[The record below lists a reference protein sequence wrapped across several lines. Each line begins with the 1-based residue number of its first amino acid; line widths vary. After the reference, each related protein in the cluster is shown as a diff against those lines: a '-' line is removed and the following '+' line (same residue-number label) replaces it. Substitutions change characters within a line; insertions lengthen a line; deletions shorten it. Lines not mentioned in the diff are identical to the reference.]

1 MATTKQQLDIELKRL
16 RDAESLLKSA
26 QYQKKIQGD
35 KVTAA
40 TKKALLEAPKKIEQS
55 KKRIA
60 ALEKQIAKVPET
72 KLSPKQL
79 KTVAKQ
85 EIQKEL
91 PAGIYDEK
99 IINDLAALGLTPEAF
114 KVGGVGAGILV
125 YMGEKKGKTTTPVG
139 GFVTPTK
146 VADVALTNNVI
157 QSFWTDSA
165 IQKKVTSALIAAGNS
180 NATQLDAFATWQTVV
195 SQSAQLYAA
204 GKGPKFTPF
213 DVLDMVMTKAK
224 GKPDVTTY
232 LDVPRQAELKEK
244 LKGRIFEYIQK
255 EPDDNDPIFQNIL
268 NDIKGTYEKGITTTT
283 TVDPKTGRKIV
294 QQKGGVTDALIASKI
309 KKAYDENNVDFLENK
324 SLEAA
329 DYFSQWMRS

>member
-1 MATTKQQLDIELKRL
+1 MATPKQQLETEREKLKKLEFMLEQAKQNAKRSGKTSTPAIEKAQDAVNASKTRVSELK
-16 RDAESLLKSA
+16 
-26 QYQKKIQGD
+26 
-35 KVTAA
+35 KVVA
-40 TKKALLEAPKKIEQS
+40 KA
-55 KKRIA
+55 
-60 ALEKQIAKVPET
+60 PET
-72 KLSPKQL
+72 KLTPKQL
-79 KTVAKQ
+79 KTVATQ
-85 EIQKEL
+85 EVVEEL

-99 IINDLAALGLTPEAF
+99 LIAELVNGGGLNPEAF
-114 KVGGVGAGILV
+114 KVGGAGAGLLV

-146 VADVALTNNVI
+146 VDDVALTNNVI
-157 QSFWTDSA
+157 QSFWTDPA
-165 IQKKVTSALIAAGNS
+165 VQKKVTNALIAAGKS

-213 DVLDMVMTKAK
+213 DVLDMVMTKTGGAV
-224 GKPDVTTY
+224 KPDVTTY

-268 NDIKGTYEKGITTTT
+268 NDIKSIYEKGITTTT

-309 KKAYDENNVDFLENK
+309 KKAYNENNVDFLENK

>member
-1 MATTKQQLDIELKRL
+1 MATTKQQLETEREKLKKLEFMLEQAKRNAKL
-16 RDAESLLKSA
+16 SGKTSTPA
-26 QYQKKIQGD
+26 
-35 KVTAA
+35 V
-40 TKKALLEAPKKIEQS
+40 KKAQDAVDASRTRVSEIE
-55 KKRIA
+55 KVV
-60 ALEKQIAKVPET
+60 AKVPET
-72 KLSPKQL
+72 KLTPKQL

-85 EIQKEL
+85 EILEGL
-91 PAGIYDEK
+91 PAGINYDEK
-99 IINDLAALGLTPEAF
+99 LIAELVTGGLTAEAF

-125 YMGEKKGKTTTPVG
+125 YMGEKKGKVTTPVG

-165 IQKKVTSALIAAGNS
+165 IQKKVISALIAAGNS
-180 NATQLDAFATWQTVV
+180 NATQLDAFATWETVV
-195 SQSAQLYAA
+195 SKSAQLYAA

-232 LDVPRQAELKEK
+232 LDVPRESELRQK
-244 LKGRIFEYIQK
+244 LNDAIFSYINK
-255 EPDDNDPIFQNIL
+255 EPDDKDPILQKLMGDIQNI
-268 NDIKGTYEKGITTTT
+268 YQKGITTTT

-309 KKAYDENNVDFLENK
+309 KKVYNENNVDFLENK

>member
-1 MATTKQQLDIELKRL
+1 MATTKQQLETEREKLKKLEFILEQAKQNAKRSGKTSTP
-16 RDAESLLKSA
+16 A
-26 QYQKKIQGD
+26 
-35 KVTAA
+35 V
-40 TKKALLEAPKKIEQS
+40 KKAQDAVDASKTRVSEIE
-55 KKRIA
+55 KVV
-60 ALEKQIAKVPET
+60 AKVPVT
-72 KLSPKQL
+72 KLTPKQL

-99 IINDLAALGLTPEAF
+99 IINDLAAMGLSPEAF
-114 KVGGVGAGILV
+114 KVGGAGAGVLV
-125 YMGEKKGKTTTPVG
+125 YMGEKKGKVTTPVG

-268 NDIKGTYEKGITTTT
+268 NDIKGIYEKGITTTT

-324 SLEAA
+324 SLEAT

>member
-1 MATTKQQLDIELKRL
+1 MATPKQQLETEREKLKKLQFMLEQAKRSAKLSGKTSTPAIEKAQ
-16 RDAESLLKSA
+16 DAVNASKTRVSEIEKVVA
-26 QYQKKIQGD
+26 KI
-35 KVTAA
+35 
-40 TKKALLEAPKKIEQS
+40 
-55 KKRIA
+55 
-60 ALEKQIAKVPET
+60 PET
-72 KLSPKQL
+72 KLTPKQL
-79 KTVAKQ
+79 KTVATQ
-85 EIQKEL
+85 ELQKGL

-99 IINDLAALGLTPEAF
+99 LIAGLQSLGLTPEAF
-114 KVGGVGAGILV
+114 TVDGAGAGVLV

-157 QSFWTDSA
+157 QSFWTDPA
-165 IQKKVTSALIAAGNS
+165 VQKKVTNALIAAGNS

>member
-1 MATTKQQLDIELKRL
+1 MATPKQQLETEREKLKKLQFMLEQAKQNAKRSGKTSTPAIEKAQ
-16 RDAESLLKSA
+16 DAVNASRTRVSEIE
-26 QYQKKIQGD
+26 KI
-35 KVTAA
+35 V
-40 TKKALLEAPKKIEQS
+40 
-55 KKRIA
+55 
-60 ALEKQIAKVPET
+60 AKVPET
-72 KLSPKQL
+72 KLTPKQL
-79 KTVAKQ
+79 KTVATQ
-85 EIQKEL
+85 ELQKGL

-99 IINDLAALGLTPEAF
+99 LIAGLQSLGLTPEAF
-114 KVGGVGAGILV
+114 TVDGAGAGVLV

-146 VADVALTNNVI
+146 VANVALTNNVI
-157 QSFWTDSA
+157 QSFWTDPTV
-165 IQKKVTSALIAAGNS
+165 QKKVTNALIAAGKS
-180 NATQLDAFATWQTVV
+180 DATQLDAFATWQTVV

-255 EPDDNDPIFQNIL
+255 EPDDNDPILQNIL
-268 NDIKGTYEKGITTTT
+268 NDITGIYEKGITTTT

>member
-1 MATTKQQLDIELKRL
+1 
-16 RDAESLLKSA
+16 
-26 QYQKKIQGD
+26 
-35 KVTAA
+35 
-40 TKKALLEAPKKIEQS
+40 
-55 KKRIA
+55 
-60 ALEKQIAKVPET
+60 
-72 KLSPKQL
+72 
-79 KTVAKQ
+79 
-85 EIQKEL
+85 
-91 PAGIYDEK
+91 
-99 IINDLAALGLTPEAF
+99 
-114 KVGGVGAGILV
+114 
-125 YMGEKKGKTTTPVG
+125 MGEKKGKVTTPVG

-180 NATQLDAFATWQTVV
+180 NATQLDAFATWETVV
-195 SQSAQLYAA
+195 SKSAKLYAA

-213 DVLDMVMTKAK
+213 DVLDMAIVKAGGAGGA

-232 LDVPRQAELKEK
+232 LDIPRQSELKEK

-255 EPDDNDPIFQNIL
+255 EPGDDDPILQNIL
-268 NDIKGTYEKGITTTT
+268 NDIKGIYEKGITTTT

>member
-1 MATTKQQLDIELKRL
+1 MATTKQQLETEREKLRKLEFILEQAKRNAKL
-16 RDAESLLKSA
+16 SGKTSTPA
-26 QYQKKIQGD
+26 
-35 KVTAA
+35 V
-40 TKKALLEAPKKIEQS
+40 KKAQDAVDASRTRVSEIE
-55 KKRIA
+55 KVV
-60 ALEKQIAKVPET
+60 AKVPET
-72 KLSPKQL
+72 KLTPKQL

-85 EIQKEL
+85 EILEGL
-91 PAGIYDEK
+91 PAGINYDEK
-99 IINDLAALGLTPEAF
+99 LLAELVTGGLTAEAF

-125 YMGEKKGKTTTPVG
+125 YMGEKKGKVTTPVG

-165 IQKKVTSALIAAGNS
+165 IQKKVISALIAAGNS
-180 NATQLDAFATWQTVV
+180 NATQLDAFATWETVV
-195 SQSAQLYAA
+195 SKSAQLYAA

-232 LDVPRQAELKEK
+232 LDVPRESELRQK
-244 LKGRIFEYIQK
+244 LKGAIFSYINK
-255 EPDDNDPIFQNIL
+255 EPDDKDPILQKLMGDIQNI
-268 NDIKGTYEKGITTTT
+268 YQKGITTTT

-309 KKAYDENNVDFLENK
+309 KKVYNENNVDFLENK

>member
-1 MATTKQQLDIELKRL
+1 MATTKQQLETEREKLRKLEFMLEQAKRNAKL
-16 RDAESLLKSA
+16 SGKTSTPA
-26 QYQKKIQGD
+26 
-35 KVTAA
+35 V
-40 TKKALLEAPKKIEQS
+40 KKAQDAVDASRTRVSEIE
-55 KKRIA
+55 KVV
-60 ALEKQIAKVPET
+60 AKVPET
-72 KLSPKQL
+72 KLTPKQL

-85 EIQKEL
+85 EILEGL
-91 PAGIYDEK
+91 PAGINYDEK
-99 IINDLAALGLTPEAF
+99 LIAELVTGGLTAEAF

-125 YMGEKKGKTTTPVG
+125 YMGEKKGKVTTPVG

-232 LDVPRQAELKEK
+232 LDVPRESELRQK
-244 LKGRIFEYIQK
+244 LKDAIFSYINK
-255 EPDDNDPIFQNIL
+255 EPDDKDPILQKLMGDIQNI
-268 NDIKGTYEKGITTTT
+268 YQKGITTTT

-309 KKAYDENNVDFLENK
+309 KKVYNENNVDFLENK

>member
-1 MATTKQQLDIELKRL
+1 MATTKQQLETEREKLKKLEFMLEQAKQNAKRSGKTSTP
-16 RDAESLLKSA
+16 A
-26 QYQKKIQGD
+26 
-35 KVTAA
+35 V
-40 TKKALLEAPKKIEQS
+40 KKAQDAVDASRTRVSEIEKIV
-55 KKRIA
+55 
-60 ALEKQIAKVPET
+60 AKVPET
-72 KLSPKQL
+72 KLTPKQL
-79 KTVAKQ
+79 KTVATQ
-85 EIQKEL
+85 ELQKEL
-91 PAGIYDEK
+91 PAGMYDEK
-99 IINDLAALGLTPEAF
+99 IINDLLAVGLTPEAF
-114 KVGGVGAGILV
+114 KVNGAGAGVLV
-125 YMGEKKGKTTTPVG
+125 YMGEKKGKVTTPVG

-157 QSFWTDSA
+157 QSFWTDPA
-165 IQKKVTSALIAAGNS
+165 VQKKVTNALIAAGKS
-180 NATQLDAFATWQTVV
+180 DATQLDAFATWQTVV

-255 EPDDNDPIFQNIL
+255 EPDDKDPIFQNIL
-268 NDIKGTYEKGITTTT
+268 NDIKGIYEKGITTTT

>member
-1 MATTKQQLDIELKRL
+1 MATTKQQLETEREKLKKLEFMLEQAKQNAKRSGKTSTP
-16 RDAESLLKSA
+16 A
-26 QYQKKIQGD
+26 
-35 KVTAA
+35 V
-40 TKKALLEAPKKIEQS
+40 KKAQDAVDASRTRVSEIEKIV
-55 KKRIA
+55 
-60 ALEKQIAKVPET
+60 AKVPEA
-72 KLSPKQL
+72 KLTPKQL
-79 KTVAKQ
+79 KTVATQ
-85 EIQKEL
+85 ELQKEL
-91 PAGIYDEK
+91 PAGMYDEK
-99 IINDLAALGLTPEAF
+99 IINDLLAVGLTPEAF
-114 KVGGVGAGILV
+114 KVNGAGAGVLV
-125 YMGEKKGKTTTPVG
+125 YMGEKKGKVTTPVG

-157 QSFWTDSA
+157 QSFWTDPA
-165 IQKKVTSALIAAGNS
+165 VQKKVTNALIAAGRS
-180 NATQLDAFATWQTVV
+180 DATQLDAFATWQQVV

-213 DVLDMVMTKAK
+213 DVLDMVMTKAG

-268 NDIKGTYEKGITTTT
+268 NDVKSIYEKGITTTT

>member
-1 MATTKQQLDIELKRL
+1 MATTKQQLETEREKLKKLEFILEQAKQNAKRSGKTSTP
-16 RDAESLLKSA
+16 A
-26 QYQKKIQGD
+26 
-35 KVTAA
+35 V
-40 TKKALLEAPKKIEQS
+40 KKAQDAVDASRTRVSEIE
-55 KKRIA
+55 KVV
-60 ALEKQIAKVPET
+60 AKVPET
-72 KLSPKQL
+72 KLTPKQL

-99 IINDLAALGLTPEAF
+99 IINDLAVLGLTPEAF
-114 KVGGVGAGILV
+114 KVGGAGAGVLV
-125 YMGEKKGKTTTPVG
+125 YMGEKKGKVTTPVG

-255 EPDDNDPIFQNIL
+255 EPDDKDPIFQNIL
-268 NDIKGTYEKGITTTT
+268 NDIKSIYEKGITTTT

>member
-1 MATTKQQLDIELKRL
+1 MATTKQQLETEREKLKKLEFMLEQAKQNAKRSGKTSTP
-16 RDAESLLKSA
+16 A
-26 QYQKKIQGD
+26 
-35 KVTAA
+35 V
-40 TKKALLEAPKKIEQS
+40 KKAQDAVDASRTRVSEIEKIV
-55 KKRIA
+55 
-60 ALEKQIAKVPET
+60 AKVPET
-72 KLSPKQL
+72 KLTPKQL
-79 KTVAKQ
+79 KTVATQ
-85 EIQKEL
+85 ELQKGL

-99 IINDLAALGLTPEAF
+99 LIAGLQSLGLTPEAF
-114 KVGGVGAGILV
+114 TVDGAGAGVLV

-157 QSFWTDSA
+157 QSFWTDPA
-165 IQKKVTSALIAAGNS
+165 VQKKVTNALIAAGNS
-180 NATQLDAFATWQTVV
+180 NATQIDAFATWQTVV

-213 DVLDMVMTKAK
+213 DVLDMVMAKASGA

-268 NDIKGTYEKGITTTT
+268 NDVKSIYERGITTTT